1 MFIFWDCFSFIFF
14 STPILFNCG
23 FCDTLL
29 LSQYVCFQIDADFW
43 YVSMM
48 FLYNWFY
55 VPNTIYIELLK
66 TELNLKLSIFGI
78 DDIIWVVVV
87 TFLVCIFWVINLIS
101 LSKLLRFS
109 FIIIV
114 FIFVLLLFLTFIIW
128 WDDPLML
135 STVSIWSVFSAGY
148 SNMSL
153 YVLKVLLV
161 NCLVLY

>member
-14 STPILFNCG
+14 STPILFNFG